1 MRFQRSA
8 RFALPAA
15 VAITLTLAGCG
26 SLSGTK
32 SSATETVATVGAA
45 SPSAETTPETTPV
58 AAPVAVDA
66 AFNGGDV
73 TFAQEM
79 IPHHQQAVEMADIAF
94 DSARVAAT
102 NVIDLATRIK
112 GAQGP
117 EIALMTSWLS
127 AWNQPVMAG
136 MKAGETMT
144 PGETMPPTDDM
155 EGMDGMMSAAD
166 MTALAKAT
174 GPEFDKMWLTMM
186 VKHHDGAIA
195 MSKTVQTDGQ
205 SADVKTLA
213 AKIITSQ
220 KAEIDEMNKL
230 LGG

>member
-1 MRFQRSA
+1 
-8 RFALPAA
+8 
-15 VAITLTLAGCG
+15 
-26 SLSGTK
+26 
-32 SSATETVATVGAA
+32 
-45 SPSAETTPETTPV
+45 
-58 AAPVAVDA
+58 
-66 AFNGGDV
+66 
-73 TFAQEM
+73 
-79 IPHHQQAVEMADIAF
+79 
-94 DSARVAAT
+94 
-102 NVIDLATRIK
+102 
-112 GAQGP
+112 
-117 EIALMTSWLS
+117 
-127 AWNQPVMAG
+127 
-136 MKAGETMT
+136 
-144 PGETMPPTDDM
+144 
-155 EGMDGMMSAAD
+155 